1 MTTSPEVDVALYL
14 IGDFF
19 PQEVGGYFA
28 VESNV
33 SVRKGTERRSA
44 ITGEILGV
52 YKVSTWGL
60 SSAKFILSNEID
72 EHAPWLIENGTPAKR
87 LIGMGI
93 HAFIEVR
100 LQSGTSCVLPE
111 ILLNFA
117 RDISASIGIVART
130 SNIE

>member
-52 YKVSTWGL
+52 YKESTWGL

-72 EHAPWLIENGTPAKR
+72 EHAL
-87 LIGMGI
+87 
-93 HAFIEVR
+93 
-100 LQSGTSCVLPE
+100 
-111 ILLNFA
+111 
-117 RDISASIGIVART
+117 
-130 SNIE
+130 